1 MVNVARSKT
10 SRGEGLVPRWGRGVA
25 RQNPPCQTTTRAF
38 FIPRCARAGR
48 PASTQPRHSRVD
60 GNPRTIATRQYVNR
74 RIGNNYC
81 GQCTAVEDFARRGA
95 CPPLGSGR
103 GAADPTVPNH
113 NSCFFIPRYAG
124 AGRHPDL
131 VILAKARIHAQLT
144 LGNTSMEK
152 PGTTTVVNVALGLV
166 PSFGSAAS
174 SR

>member
-1 MVNVARSKT
+1 MVNVPRSKSP

-38 FIPRCARAGR
+38 SYLGVPAPAGR
-48 PASTQPRHSRVD
+48 PADLHRLRGGDSRIALGRAPANPHRPDSTQPRHSRVD

-103 GAADPTVPNH
+103 GAAEPTVPNH

-124 AGRHPDL
+124 AGRP
-131 VILAKARIHAQLT
+131 ARRPPPSPWRRFA
-144 LGNTSMEK
+144 NR
-152 PGTTTVVNVALGLV
+152 PG
-166 PSFGSAAS
+166 
-174 SR
+174 